1 VDKTWRI
8 SKDYVFSVSVTSAI
22 FDATRCGWTVLLSN
36 GSQITA
42 QWLIPAVGHA
52 SQPNLPEVA
61 GFERFQGQTFHTANW
76 PAYPITWAD
85 KRVSIIGTGAS
96 AVQIIQ
102 ELAPQ
107 VQHLTVF
114 QRSPMVGFSKTRN
127 DSTAGNKA
135 EVTEYTNTNL
145 ARRMIATSTIYH
157 SGFPY
162 EFRKEKMSSLS
173 DEDIEKHFAKTL
185 SQGNWCYLLSGFE
198 ESVYDP
204 ESNAKM
210 YSFWA
215 TQTRR
220 RILDER
226 LRDLLVPLSPKAPI
240 GMKRPCLEANYY
252 ETFNR
257 GNVELVDISAEEQM
271 ELTETG
277 ILYSNTHHDSDYIIW
292 ATGFESRAVN
302 LTNMDIRGSRG
313 ISLKKTWL
321 NKVSTNL
328 GMTVAGFPNMFMVY
342 GPQSA
347 TVRVNGPSV
356 IDAQIAWMCSTLE
369 RLRSA
374 GVTWFEPTEA
384 SERAWL
390 EKMEVSWNSS
400 LYSQTETWET
410 RGMTG
415 NTGEPAW

>member
-1 VDKTWRI
+1 
-8 SKDYVFSVSVTSAI
+8 
-22 FDATRCGWTVLLSN
+22 
-36 GSQITA
+36 
-42 QWLIPAVGHA
+42 
-52 SQPNLPEVA
+52 
-61 GFERFQGQTFHTANW
+61 
-76 PAYPITWAD
+76 
-85 KRVSIIGTGAS
+85 
-96 AVQIIQ
+96 
-102 ELAPQ
+102 
-107 VQHLTVF
+107 
-114 QRSPMVGFSKTRN
+114 MVGFSKTRY
-127 DSTAGNKA
+127 DSTTGDEAG
-135 EVTEYTNTNL
+135 VTEYTNTNL
-145 ARRMIATSTIYH
+145 ARRIFATSTTYH

-162 EFRKEKMSSLS
+162 EFRKDKMSSLS

-185 SQGNWCYLLSGFE
+185 SQGNWCYLLSSFE
-198 ESVYDP
+198 ESVYNP

-210 YSFWA
+210 YTFWA

-220 RILDER
+220 RILNER

-252 ETFNR
+252 ETFDR
-257 GNVELVDISAEEQM
+257 GNVELVVIKAEDQM

-277 ILYSNTHHDSDYIIW
+277 ILYGNTHYDSDYIIW

-302 LTNMDIRGSRG
+302 LTNMDIQGNRG
-313 ISLKKTWL
+313 ISLKETWL

-369 RLRSA
+369 QLRSA
-374 GVTWFEPTEA
+374 GVIWFEPTKA

-390 EKMEVSWNSS
+390 YKMEVPWNSS

-410 RGMTG
+410 RGMSG
-415 NTGEPAW
+415 NTTEPAW